1 MRSLKLQLPEQQSTK
16 QAGACKSWVPKQ
28 ELGNQPSSN
37 SRRYTQMLEAR
48 HSGRDCRNPV
58 HRDVK
63 LWAGNYQNQTLAQR
77 RVALH
82 GFWMYSGHPCPRT
95 LRAAKP
101 CKSAVLPICPAIPAG
116 MTDSI
121 LPPTLRHPG
130 YSFVYSVFIFN
141 ISLNSGYALVPSF
154 KPHVLRYP
162 IRYQVIIRG

>member
-1 MRSLKLQLPEQQSTK
+1 MGSQAGAWEPAKLQLSPLYTNVGGPSFRQGLPESSPQGCETTGWKLPESNTCSTT
-16 QAGACKSWVPKQ
+16 S
-28 ELGNQPSSN
+28 
-37 SRRYTQMLEAR
+37 
-48 HSGRDCRNPV
+48 
-58 HRDVK
+58 
-63 LWAGNYQNQTLAQR
+63 
-77 RVALH
+77 
-82 GFWMYSGHPCPRT
+82 CPPWLLDAFGTSVSRT